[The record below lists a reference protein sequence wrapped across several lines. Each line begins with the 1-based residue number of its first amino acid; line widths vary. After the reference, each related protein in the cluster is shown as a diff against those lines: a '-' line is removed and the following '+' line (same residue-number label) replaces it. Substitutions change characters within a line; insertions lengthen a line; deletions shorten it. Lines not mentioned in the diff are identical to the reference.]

1 MNPLKKYVIDVDS
14 TLIPKSIQMMRHV
27 FEKSGIKGTIAA
39 VIKLP
44 DNAVSFSEIYMWL
57 YLVLLIWLLMVET
70 IQVQADVVSALKG
83 KLDLFNL
90 EIFSSFLPV
99 LVGLLSS
106 KTER

>member
-1 MNPLKKYVIDVDS
+1 VIYLDC
-14 TLIPKSIQMMRHV
+14 TLIPKSVQMMCHV
-27 FEKSGIKGTIAA
+27 FEQSGIKGTIAA

-44 DNAVSFSEIYMWL
+44 DNSVSFSEIYMCL